1 MTGINSIIP
10 LNLKLIQIWTDRYKY
25 QQDEEKRKTR
35 EFLENFFLNNN
46 ASETTTI
53 KIFRID
59 NQNVLET
66 KL

>member
-1 MTGINSIIP
+1 MTRANLIIP

-25 QQDEEKRKTR
+25 QQDEKRKIR
-35 EFLENFFLNNN
+35 EFLENFFLNSN
-46 ASETTTI
+46 ASETITI

-59 NQNVLET
+59 NQNILET